1 VSADRPVGRSARQQ
15 TPSLA
20 GYLPKRLRRRLGHYK
35 RRLLRRPAS
44 TPRPAQVR
52 EATPAG
58 KSTTRPAPAQP
69 PATATTTAPKAPE
82 PPKSRLEVRRE
93 RRRNF
98 VFETADPN
106 GSVLEI
112 GPAHYAILPKREGFN
127 AKTVDYLDRDGLVEK
142 YREFSQYSADDI
154 EDVDFVLP
162 PGAAMV
168 DVISDRFDLVLASHV
183 LEHTTSVI
191 DFLNECTRLLADGGV
206 IALVVPDHRYCFD
219 RFRERSSLSRVI
231 DASLNPPEVHTVGTL
246 AEFTL
251 NAVKHRGE
259 TSWAPGHQGTYQ
271 LVHSLEKAKQNAEL
285 ARSGTYVDVHNWIF
299 TPHHLRLLLQDLW
312 SLDLI
317 SVREAFFHG
326 TVGHEFFLNL
336 TAGAPGSGLSRE
348 ELLVLADEE
357 RRTMDVPVF
366 ADDEEKPG

>member
-1 VSADRPVGRSARQQ
+1 VSGDRPVGRPASLQ

-20 GYLPKRLRRRLGHYK
+20 DYLPKRLRRRLGRYK
-35 RRLLRRPAS
+35 RKLLRRPAPP
-44 TPRPAQVR
+44 PRPAQVR
-52 EATPAG
+52 EATSG
-58 KSTTRPAPAQP
+58 GQSTPRPAPAQP
-69 PATATTTAPKAPE
+69 PAPATAVKPPE

-98 VFETADPN
+98 VFETADSN

-127 AKTVDYLDRDGLVEK
+127 TKTVDYLDRDGLVEK

-219 RFRERSSLSRVI
+219 RFRERSSLSRII
-231 DASLNPPEVHTVGTL
+231 DASLNPSEVHTVGTL

-259 TSWAPGHQGTYQ
+259 TSWAPGHQGKYE

-285 ARSGTYVDVHNWIF
+285 ARAGTYVDVHNWIF

-336 TAGAPGSGLSRE
+336 TVGAPGSGLSRE

-357 RRTMDVPVF
+357 RRMMDIPVF
-366 ADDEEKPG
+366 ADGEENPG